1 MELFSLPLIILILAI
16 VFVTQAVKVVPQQ
29 SAWVLERFG
38 KYNRTLL
45 PGLNIIVPFVDRV
58 AYRHSLKEIP
68 MDVPSQVCITRDNT
82 QLQVDGVI
90 YFQVTDPM
98 KASYGSSN
106 FVFAITQL
114 AQTSLRSVI
123 GKLELD
129 RTFEERE
136 MINTQVVSAL
146 DEAAANWGVKVLRYE
161 IKDLVPPAEILR
173 AMQAQI
179 TAERE
184 KRALIAASEG
194 RKQEQIN
201 IATGEREA
209 SIARS
214 EGEKQAAI
222 NRAEGE
228 AAAILAIA
236 QANSQ
241 ALRQI
246 GEASETSGGMNAVN
260 LKVAEQ
266 YVAAFQNMAKT
277 NNTLIVPAN
286 MSDLSTLI
294 TGAMKM
300 MESQKK

>member
-1 MELFSLPLIILILAI
+1 MELFSLPLIILVLAI

-222 NRAEGE
+222 NRAQGE
-228 AAAILAIA
+228 AAAILSIA
-236 QANSQ
+236 EAN
-241 ALRQI
+241 ATAVRQI
-246 GEASETSGGMNAVN
+246 GEATQAEGGMNAVN

-266 YVAAFQNMAKT
+266 YVAAFQNMAK
-277 NNTLIVPAN
+277 NSNTLVVPAN
-286 MSDLSTLI
+286 MGDLSTLV
-294 TGAMKM
+294 TGAMKII
-300 MESQKK
+300 ESQKK